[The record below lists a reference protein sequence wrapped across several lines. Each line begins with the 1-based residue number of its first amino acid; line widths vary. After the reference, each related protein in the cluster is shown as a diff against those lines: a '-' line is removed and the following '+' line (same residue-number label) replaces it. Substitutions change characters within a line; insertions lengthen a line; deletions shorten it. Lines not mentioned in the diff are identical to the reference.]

1 MNISTLGLNI
11 RALREKKGWSLNKL
25 KEECG
30 ISYATLHDIENG
42 KSQNLNSK
50 NLEIVAKALSA
61 TVDEL
66 LNIES
71 IEYVVDDISDTLD
84 AIFESDEL
92 KLDGIEL
99 NEYESEFLKDFFKA
113 GINRIREKRVES
125 KKWKK

>member
-1 MNISTLGLNI
+1 MSISTLGLNI

-71 IEYVVDDISDTLD
+71 VEYVVDDISDTLD

-92 KLDGIEL
+92 KLDGIKL
-99 NEYESEFLKDFFKA
+99 NGYEAEFLKDFFKA
-113 GINRIREKRVES
+113 GIHRIREKRVES
-125 KKWKK
+125 KK

>member
-50 NLEIVAKALSA
+50 NLEIVAKALGA

-71 IEYVVDDISDTLD
+71 IEYVVGDISDTLD

-92 KLDGIEL
+92 KLDGVEL
-99 NEYESEFLKDFFKA
+99 SEYESEFLKDFFKA

-125 KKWKK
+125 KK

>member
-125 KKWKK
+125 KK

>member
-1 MNISTLGLNI
+1 MSISTLGLNI

-92 KLDGIEL
+92 KLDGIAL

-125 KKWKK
+125 KK